1 MTYSD
6 VSSTTT
12 TTTTKAKA
20 TAKTSSSADAA
31 ADTDPRIATVLK
43 FWLGAPEPT
52 DASALTCQPLW
63 FTKSDALDDE
73 IRSRFGAW
81 VEEARA
87 GQLDGWADRAHGRL
101 ALVVLL
107 DQFSRNAWRGKPE
120 SFAGDAKALAL
131 ALAALDNGHWEAV
144 APLARF
150 FLALPLEHAED
161 PALQARS
168 VALFEQ
174 LVAQATPETQ
184 PVLAGALD
192 YAQQHQEVI
201 ARFGRFPHRN
211 AILGRE
217 SSAEEKAY
225 LAQPGSGF

>member
-1 MTYSD
+1 MTGL
-6 VSSTTT
+6 
-12 TTTTKAKA
+12 
-20 TAKTSSSADAA
+20 SSANASASASAIMSDP
-31 ADTDPRIATVLK
+31 DPRIAEVLK

-52 DASALTCQPLW
+52 DASALTRQPLW
-63 FTKSDALDDE
+63 FTKSDALDGD

-81 VEEARA
+81 VQEARA
-87 GQLDGWADRAHGRL
+87 GQLDGWAATAHGRL

-120 SFAGDAKALAL
+120 GFAGDAKALAL
-131 ALAALDNGHWEAV
+131 ALAALENGHWEAV
-144 APLARF
+144 PTLARF
-150 FLALPLEHAED
+150 FLALPVEHAED

-184 PVLAGALD
+184 PVLSGALD
-192 YAQQHQEVI
+192 HAQQHQEVI

-217 SSAEEKAY
+217 STAEEKAY